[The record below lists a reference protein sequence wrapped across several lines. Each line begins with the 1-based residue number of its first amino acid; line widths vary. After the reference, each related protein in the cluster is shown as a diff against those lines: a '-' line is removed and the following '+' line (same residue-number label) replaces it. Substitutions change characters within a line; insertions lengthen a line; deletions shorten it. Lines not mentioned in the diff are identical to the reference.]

1 MAAPQWQLISLPLGR
16 GLAQGEDARLV
27 TPGSVGEANNVV
39 VDRAGRYTKRTGWG
53 RLPRTDEDGVNVPP
67 PDRVDV
73 AGAELLQVDATNGEL
88 WSWGPGRGRWERVG
102 SLPEFRV
109 ERRPLLRPA
118 KSIASG
124 GLVRFG
130 ADDCYE
136 LLWWQ
141 LTLGG
146 NLLPYRQIRD
156 TTTGALIARDD
167 DVYSSV
173 RLTVPVGVHVG
184 TSAWLVYAGG
194 DVRAYRTTGAL
205 GGSDFLLGG
214 TSVLAFDAC
223 EYASTPTPLAAVVYA
238 ELASPDILVQ
248 LHEEDGAL
256 NADTTLTAAAN
267 IRAGADALAVCKG
280 VGGQLWIGAVLDYTG
295 AYDIVVWRLESD
307 LSVVAGYPKTIE
319 SRIVDPNNLQLGIS
333 PDGDCWVTYSG
344 KVGSSADAEET
355 IHARAVFASSNTV
368 SAWRKTTYRTYP
380 ESGLFATGEGLYM
393 AAVCEGNGQ
402 FTGILGAAS
411 VDTIHA
417 VLLRVDNTIT
427 AEPMALAGTLAATTA
442 AGGLTARQRWTE
454 TDDGWQM
461 VLSTLAASNGE
472 GTDLQGLDRV
482 TLEDGGRRAARSLA
496 LAQQAPVW
504 GLCGLWGYDGYDA
517 ADLGFLQPPAIDI
530 DPVTGIGSGAG
541 PTYYD
546 EGTYVFIARY
556 EFLDDR
562 GVLHVSPWSTPA
574 AVEIATASTYDSITM
589 GLRGTCLTQHGR
601 RGGGR
606 RYSVAI
612 YRTEVD
618 GAAAGVIRY
627 YRLTEYGDEDYQFD
641 FGDESL
647 TYVDSPQD
655 VTALGLGVWTT
666 AGRLPPLAPPPPR
679 DLLACKGRLWIVP
692 ANTSREVWFS
702 QQILADEIPWFHP
715 GLSVQLL
722 DTEEQIE
729 ALASLDDR
737 VIIFT
742 RTRIYVIEGDG
753 PLDTG
758 VGSFV
763 GPNLIS
769 SAFGCIERR
778 SVIST
783 SRGVYFQA
791 ACGLCLLDRGLSVQV
806 VGDPVRDLIESG
818 TLEGVTYD
826 EAQARVIWHRRFG
839 EGLSSLVLYDERHA
853 VWTTAD
859 SSELD
864 AIRGLTW
871 DRGRSALILAYTFGV
886 CQEGYGATPGFD
898 GDSSDPTWFA
908 TTLATPW
915 IRSGAP
921 GSWMQAEL
929 VHLEGEVQGPSK
941 TLVRWYRDY
950 SATAD
955 GSAEIDATAATR
967 GDRVAY
973 QVGAKSQTCSAVRI
987 TVVESAPAAL
997 GDDDDAPHGIRWW
1010 GLTLKAAVQ
1019 PGEARVAPDQRK
1031 GVA

>member
-16 GLAQGEDARLV
+16 GLAQGQDERLV
-27 TPGSVGEANNVV
+27 TPGSFGEANNVL
-39 VDRAGRYTKRTGWG
+39 VDRAGRFTKRPGWG
-53 RLPRTDEDGVNVPP
+53 RLPRTGEDGDNVPA

-88 WSWGPGRGRWERVG
+88 WSWGPGRSRWERVG

-118 KSIASG
+118 KSITSG

-130 ADDCYE
+130 ASDQYE
-136 LLWWQ
+136 LVWWQ

-156 TTTGALIARDD
+156 TETGALIARDD
-167 DVYSSV
+167 DVYSTA
-173 RLTVPVGVHVG
+173 RLTVPIGVRVGD
-184 TSAWLVYAGG
+184 SAWLVYAGG
-194 DVRAYRTTGAL
+194 DVRIARWEGDLSAN
-205 GGSDFLLGG
+205 DFAVGG

-223 EYASTPTPLAAVVYA
+223 QYATTPTPVGAIVWA
-238 ELASPDILVQ
+238 ELASASIEVYLA
-248 LHEEDGAL
+248 EEDGAFF
-256 NADTTLTAAAN
+256 DTTTLTAAAN
-267 IRAGADALAVCKG
+267 VRAGADALAVCKG
-280 VGGQLWIGAVLDYTG
+280 VGGQLWVGAVLDYSG
-295 AYDIVVWRLESD
+295 AYDVVVWRLESD
-307 LSVVAGYPKTIE
+307 LSVVAGYPQVIE
-319 SRIVDPNNLQLGIS
+319 SRIIDPQNLQLGIA
-333 PDGDCWVTYSG
+333 PNGDCWVTFSG
-344 KVGSSADAEET
+344 KIAGTNEAEDT
-355 IHARAVFASSNTV
+355 IHARVVTAASDTV
-368 SAWRKTTYRTYP
+368 SAWRKTTFRAYP
-380 ESGLFATGEGLYM
+380 ASGLFATGEALYL
-393 AAVCEGNGQ
+393 AAFGEGDGQ
-402 FTGILGAAS
+402 FKGIGGET
-411 VDTIHA
+411 DITTIHA
-417 VLLRVDNTIT
+417 VLLQVDNAQS
-427 AEPMALAGTLAATTA
+427 AEPMALAGLLMGSTA
-442 AGGLTARQRWTE
+442 ASALTARQRWTAAGGGWE
-454 TDDGWQM
+454 TS
-461 VLSTLAASNGE
+461 LCSLAVSNGE
-472 GTDLQGLDRV
+472 GDDLAGMDRV
-482 TLEDGGRRAARSLA
+482 TLEAEGRRSARSLA

-504 GLCGLWGYDGYDA
+504 GLCGLWGYDGYDGQ
-517 ADLGFLQPPAIDI
+517 DVGFLQPPAIDI
-530 DPVTGIGSGAG
+530 DPLTGLGTGAG
-541 PTYYD
+541 PYYD
-546 EGTYVFIARY
+546 VGAYAFIARC

-574 AVEIATASTYDSITM
+574 AVEIAAASTYDSIAM
-589 GLRGTCLTQHGR
+589 AVRGTCLTQHGR
-601 RGGGR
+601 RNGGR

-627 YRLTEYGDEDYQFD
+627 YRLNEYGDEAFQFD
-641 FGDESL
+641 FGDEAI
-647 TYVDSPQD
+647 TYIDTPQD
-655 VTALGLGVWTT
+655 VTALGLGTWTT

-692 ANTSREVWFS
+692 ADATRQVWFS
-702 QQILADEIPWFHP
+702 QQILQDEIPWFHP

-818 TLEGVTYD
+818 TIEGVVYD
-826 EAQARVIWHRRFG
+826 EAQARVIWHRRYG
-839 EGLSSLVLYDERHA
+839 EGLSSLVLYDERQA

-859 SSELD
+859 SLELD
-864 AIRGLTW
+864 VIRSLCW
-871 DRGRSALILAYTFGV
+871 DRGRSALILAYSGGIA
-886 CQEGYGATPGFD
+886 QEGYGAAPGFD
-898 GDSSDPTWFA
+898 GDPNDPTWFA

-941 TLVRWYRDY
+941 TLVHWYRDY

-955 GSAEIDATAATR
+955 GSAEIDATLATR
-967 GDRVAY
+967 GARLVY
-973 QVGAKSQTCSAVRI
+973 QVGAKSQTCSAVKI
-987 TVVESAPAAL
+987 TVIESAPAAIAL
-997 GDDDDAPHGIRWW
+997 DPAAPGGIRWW
-1010 GLTLKAAVQ
+1010 GLTLKASVQ
-1019 PGEARVAPDQRK
+1019 PGEARIAPTLRK

>member
-1 MAAPQWQLISLPLGR
+1 MAAAIVRVPLGR
-16 GLAQGEDARLV
+16 GLAQDQESRLV
-27 TPGSVGEANNVV
+27 TPGSMGEANNVL
-39 VDRAGRYTKRTGWG
+39 VDRAGRYTKRAGWG
-53 RLPRTDEDGVNVPP
+53 RLPRTDEDGINVPP

-118 KSIASG
+118 KSITSG

-130 ADDCYE
+130 ADDRYE

-156 TTTGALIARDD
+156 ATTGALIARDD

-194 DVRAYRTTGAL
+194 DVRAARWSSAL
-205 GGSDFLLGG
+205 SSSDFLLGG

-267 IRAGADALAVCKG
+267 IRAGADALAVCNG
-280 VGGQLWIGAVLDYTG
+280 NSGQLWVGVILDFSG

-380 ESGLFATGEGLYM
+380 ASGLFATGEGLYL

-402 FTGILGAAS
+402 FTGILGATS

-417 VLLRVDNTIT
+417 VLLRVDNTIN
-427 AEPMALAGTLAATTA
+427 AEPMGFAGTLAATTA

-454 TDDGWQM
+454 TDDGWQT
-461 VLSTLAASNGE
+461 VLSVLAVSNGE
-472 GTDLQGLDRV
+472 GADLQGLDRV

-530 DPVTGIGSGAG
+530 DPLTGLGTGAG
-541 PTYYD
+541 PYYD
-546 EGTYVFIARY
+546 EGVYVFIARY

-589 GLRGTCLTQHGR
+589 AVRGTCLTQHGR

-692 ANTSREVWFS
+692 ADASREVWFS
-702 QQILADEIPWFHP
+702 QQILADEVPWFHP

-737 VIIFT
+737 VVVFT

-758 VGSFV
+758 AGAFV
-763 GPNLIS
+763 GPNLVS
-769 SAFGCIERR
+769 SAFGCTERR

-783 SRGVYFQA
+783 SRGVYFLA

-806 VGDPVRDLIESG
+806 VGDPVRDLTESG

-826 EAQARVIWHRRFG
+826 EAQARVIWHRRYG

-853 VWTTAD
+853 IWTTAD
-859 SSELD
+859 SLELD
-864 AIRGLTW
+864 ALRGLTW
-871 DRGRSALILAYTFGV
+871 DRGRSALILAYVFGV
-886 CQEGYGATPGFD
+886 CQEGYGATPGLD
-898 GDSSDPTWFA
+898 GDAADPTWFGA
-908 TTLATPW
+908 T
-915 IRSGAP
+915 IRSPWLRTGEVGSWSMLRCFHLEAEAGAP
-921 GSWMQAEL
+921 STCQL
-929 VHLEGEVQGPSK
+929 QLDF
-941 TLVRWYRDY
+941 DY
-950 SATAD
+950 SEAGRQTCSLD
-955 GSAEIDATAATR
+955 FSTATR
-967 GDRVAY
+967 GDRLVRQVAP
-973 QVGAKSQTCSAVRI
+973 KSQTAQAFRVGL
-987 TVVESAPAAL
+987 VEQAPVSLPGDTAAPQ
-997 GDDDDAPHGIRWW
+997 GVRWW
-1010 GLTLKAAVQ
+1010 GLALEMEPQ
-1019 PGEARVAPDQRK
+1019 PGLARIAASLRAGTVTT
-1031 GVA
+1031 